1 MNYSNSKG
9 NAASDR
15 SEELTAATA
24 LAGLA
29 INNDRDDDT
38 AAASH
43 HKDEETAV
51 SFVIPQRFT
60 KSGRQ
65 RAVPFPL
72 KVCTKKHGT
81 VAVGEERVFYAPYPA
96 NSYRTFSAFGIR
108 VCRIRRFYCW

>member
-1 MNYSNSKG
+1 MNYSNSKA

-29 INNDRDDDT
+29 IKNDRDDDT

-43 HKDEETAV
+43 HKDEETAA

-72 KVCTKKHGT
+72 KVCM
-81 VAVGEERVFYAPYPA
+81 
-96 NSYRTFSAFGIR
+96 
-108 VCRIRRFYCW
+108 C